1 MVGFRLFRLF
11 LILASFPAFLGFLAL
26 GLSDR
31 WIEQQATH
39 WLYDRVEDLPEAD
52 VALVLGCAKTLSN
65 GRSNLYFQYRIDAA
79 AEAFTKG
86 KCRYLIV
93 SGDNSIQSYN
103 EPDLMKEA
111 LILRGVPE
119 DRIVC
124 DYAGLR
130 TLDSV
135 VRANKIFGQRALLV
149 ISQQFHNERAIYIAR
164 QSGIEMIGLNAEDT
178 EEFAPKPVR
187 SLPGSKPSW
196 MFTSSTPSHGTSVI
210 LSKSLRA
217 ITEKGRSNN
226 CTGLFK
232 R

>member
-1 MVGFRLFRLF
+1 MIGLRHFRLF
-11 LILASFPAFLGFLAL
+11 LILAFLPTFLGFLTL
-26 GLSDR
+26 GLSDY
-31 WIEQQATH
+31 WVETQATR

-52 VALVLGCAKTLSN
+52 VALVLGCAKTLSS
-65 GRSNLYFQYRIDAA
+65 GRSNLYFQYRIEAA

-93 SGDNSIQSYN
+93 SGDNSNHNYN
-103 EPDLMKEA
+103 EPHLMKVA

-135 VRANKIFGQRALLV
+135 IRANKIFGQRTLLV

-164 QSGIEMIGLNAEDT
+164 QSGIEMIGLNAEDVSKHRGIRT
-178 EEFAPKPVR
+178 KAREKFARVKTLLDV
-187 SLPGSKPSW
+187 
-196 MFTSSTPSHGTSVI
+196 H
-210 LSKSLRA
+210 
-217 ITEKGRSNN
+217 
-226 CTGLFK
+226 LFK
-232 R
+232 TQPRHLGVPINITSGNSKKRPEQ

>member
-164 QSGIEMIGLNAEDT
+164 QSGIEMIGLNAEDVSRHRGIRT
-178 EEFAPKPVR
+178 KAREKFARVKTLLDVHLFHTQPRHLGDPIKI
-187 SLPGSKPSW
+187 
-196 MFTSSTPSHGTSVI
+196 TSG
-210 LSKSLRA
+210 
-217 ITEKGRSNN
+217 NN
-226 CTGLFK
+226 GK
-232 R
+232 RPEQ